1 MTKDK
6 DGDGN
11 EPKDNIVKFPS
22 KPKQADNDT
31 HYEITIESFS
41 PEELHTR
48 MSEIDESYEACFH
61 YAKAIEYTMHEF
73 TQDLQLDRLKALQI
87 KLKDIFLEF
96 APEKGWHRPRFL
108 V

>member
-31 HYEITIESFS
+31 HYDITIESFG
-41 PEELHTR
+41 PEELHQR
-48 MSEIDESYEACFH
+48 MSDLDQSYEACFH
-61 YAKAIEYTMHEF
+61 FAKAIEYTMH
-73 TQDLQLDRLKALQI
+73 TYCTDLELERLQALEI
-87 KLKDIFLEF
+87 KLKELFLEF
-96 APEKGWHRPRFL
+96 SPEKG
-108 V
+108 